1 MSSASAF
8 VEFARA
14 VREADVSFLLTSRG
28 LPEWSVHNRRCGDVV
43 IQRGRCG
50 AGMVADG
57 VMGQPGALV
66 FVMQSTLDRH
76 AVTLNGVPVARHGI
90 AVLPPGS
97 HFVFANAV
105 PHCWIS
111 LTLPLAM
118 LTPAQ
123 IDRLAGR
130 PRSAAASLIEAEAE
144 TFSALLAQ
152 IDKARSEATR
162 REAPSGDDAASPEQ
176 AHDAAAAISR
186 MLVEVI
192 GAPGSRHV
200 PAAPHHHLIVQ
211 RAFETRRDATGP
223 APGLA
228 DLCVAAGVCE
238 RTLRR
243 AFGAVYGMPP
253 SRYLK
258 LLQLNQ
264 VHASL
269 LDPSA
274 RGRLVTDV
282 LTSHG
287 VTELGRFAAQYR
299 TLFGELPSQTMRR
312 LERSTG

>member
-1 MSSASAF
+1 MSLSSAF

-14 VREADVSFLLTSRG
+14 VREADVSFLLTGRG

-43 IQRGRCG
+43 IQNGRCG

-57 VMGQPGALV
+57 TMAQPGVLV

-97 HFVFANAV
+97 RFVFANAV
-105 PHCWIS
+105 PHSWIS
-111 LTLPLAM
+111 VTLPLSM
-118 LTPAQ
+118 LMPSQ
-123 IDRLAGR
+123 IERLAGR
-130 PRSAAASLIEAEAE
+130 TRGATASLIEPEAEA
-144 TFSALLAQ
+144 FAGLLAQ
-152 IDKARSEATR
+152 IDRSQGEVAQVD
-162 REAPSGDDAASPEQ
+162 AGDDAAVASPEQ
-176 AHDAAAAISR
+176 AHDAARAISR
-186 MLVEVI
+186 TLVELI
-192 GAPGSRHV
+192 GAPQSNHR
-200 PAAPHHHLIVQ
+200 PAAPHHHQIVR
-211 RAFETRRDATGP
+211 RAFEAGRDDTGP
-223 APGLA
+223 APDLA
-228 DLCVAAGVCE
+228 DLCAAAGVCE

-253 SRYLK
+253 SRYLR
-258 LLQLNQ
+258 LQQLNR
-264 VHASL
+264 VHAAL
-269 LDPSA
+269 LDPAA

-312 LERSTG
+312 LERASG

>member
-1 MSSASAF
+1 MSPASAF

-28 LPEWSVHNRRCGDVV
+28 LPEWSVSNQRCGDVV

-57 VMGQPGALV
+57 TMAQPGVVV

-90 AVLPPGS
+90 AVLSPGS
-97 HFVFANAV
+97 RFVFANAV
-105 PHCWIS
+105 PHSWIS
-111 LTLPLAM
+111 VTLPLSM
-118 LTPAQ
+118 LLPSQ
-123 IDRLAGR
+123 VERLAGR
-130 PRSAAASLIEAEAE
+130 THAATASLIETEADA
-144 TFSALLAQ
+144 FAGLLAQ
-152 IDKARSEATR
+152 IERSQGEA
-162 REAPSGDDAASPEQ
+162 AQMDPGGDAAATSEQ
-176 AHDAAAAISR
+176 AHDAAGAISR
-186 MLVEVI
+186 TLVEVI
-192 GAPGSRHV
+192 GAPESNHRPV
-200 PAAPHHHLIVQ
+200 APHHHQIVR
-211 RAFETRRDATGP
+211 RAFEAERDDTGP
-223 APGLA
+223 APGLS
-228 DLCVAAGVCE
+228 DLCAAAGVCE

-253 SRYLK
+253 ARYLRFQ
-258 LLQLNQ
+258 QLNR
-264 VHASL
+264 VHAAL
-269 LDPSA
+269 LDPAA

-312 LERSTG
+312 LERAAR

>member
-1 MSSASAF
+1 MSSSSAF

-28 LPEWSVHNRRCGDVV
+28 LPEWSVHNRSCGGVV

-57 VMGQPGALV
+57 VMAQPDAVV
-66 FVMQSTLDRH
+66 FVMQSSLDRH
-76 AVTLNGVPVARHGI
+76 AVMLNGVPVARHGI

-105 PHCWIS
+105 PHSWIS

-123 IDRLAGR
+123 VDCLAGR
-130 PRSAAASLIEAEAE
+130 SGGAAASLFETKPEAFAG
-144 TFSALLAQ
+144 LLAR
-152 IDKARSEATR
+152 IDRAEGEAARAEV
-162 REAPSGDDAASPEQ
+162 PSGDSPAVAEQ
-176 AHDAAAAISR
+176 MHDAATAISR
-186 MLVEVI
+186 TLVAVI
-192 GAPGSRHV
+192 GAPESRHRL
-200 PAAPHHHLIVQ
+200 AAPHHHMIVR
-211 RAFETRRDATGP
+211 RAFEETRDDNGP

-228 DLCVAAGVCE
+228 DLCAAAGVCE

-258 LLQLNQ
+258 VRQLNR
-264 VHASL
+264 VHAAL

-274 RGRLVTDV
+274 RGRMVTDV

-287 VTELGRFAAQYR
+287 VTELGRFAAHYR
-299 TLFGELPSQTMRR
+299 TLFGELPSHTMRR
-312 LERSTG
+312 LERAAE